1 MIKLKKLYKTYDAEG
16 EKVEAIKDVTL
27 NINKGKIYGI
37 IGFSGAGK
45 STLVRCINF
54 LERPT
59 KGQVLILEIIFR
71 VYLKEIIPNI
81 IRATT
86 ITFVSLVGLTA
97 MAESVRGGGFC
108 DLAIWYRRRRDIINY
123 KYRSRLCVRK
133 IKKFI

>member
-1 MIKLKKLYKTYDAEG
+1 MIKLKNLYKTYDAEG

-27 NINKGKIYGI
+27 NINKGEFYGI

-71 VYLKEIIPNI
+71 VYLKY
-81 IRATT
+81 
-86 ITFVSLVGLTA
+86 FS
-97 MAESVRGGGFC
+97 S
-108 DLAIWYRRRRDIINY
+108 
-123 KYRSRLCVRK
+123 S
-133 IKKFI
+133 